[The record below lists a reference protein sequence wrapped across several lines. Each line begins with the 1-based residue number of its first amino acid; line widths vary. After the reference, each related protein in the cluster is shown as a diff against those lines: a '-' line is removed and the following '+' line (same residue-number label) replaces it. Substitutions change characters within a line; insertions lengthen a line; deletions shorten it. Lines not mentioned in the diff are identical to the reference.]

1 MSERARTRF
10 QHTDMSNASIYKE
23 ELNVFGLWEAT
34 LWLSHWADACAHSAA
49 ISLPPICHSRSA
61 FLSASPPQ
69 LAKSMKTPPLWIIL
83 DPCCLFSTKVKN
95 CYSVWMN
102 WRGII
107 THLVAR
113 SSLTSQLMRKQIIRG
128 IQRNARRYNHLG
140 LSGLSRSAWQHN
152 WIGQLLCILTKRWC
166 FTGELLA
173 FVCDWKE
180 GEKKKP
186 YSEAECWVWLDKL
199 WIGGEYSSWQT
210 IQPNRLA
217 IITQIKLGESFCF

>member
-107 THLVAR
+107 THLAAR

-140 LSGLSRSAWQHN
+140 LSGLSRWAWQHN

-180 GEKKKP
+180 GEKKSLTVRQNAEFGSISCGLVVSIAP
-186 YSEAECWVWLDKL
+186 GRQYSLTDL
-199 WIGGEYSSWQT
+199 
-210 IQPNRLA
+210 P
-217 IITQIKLGESFCF
+217 